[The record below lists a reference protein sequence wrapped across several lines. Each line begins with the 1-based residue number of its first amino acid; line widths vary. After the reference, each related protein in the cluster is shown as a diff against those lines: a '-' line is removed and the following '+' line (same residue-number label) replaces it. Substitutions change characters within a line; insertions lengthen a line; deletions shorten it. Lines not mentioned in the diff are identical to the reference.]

1 MANKASEQ
9 VKHFVTTL
17 IVNGDIPE
25 SSGTRLLSA
34 YEMTGHPF
42 DTVVIELGLM
52 REDTLAKALSV
63 ALGFGLT
70 PLNSAD
76 LNGEVAAVIG
86 FDFLSSRA
94 MVPLLGEND
103 DVLVLGVA
111 DPFDEDGLA
120 LIGYYSDK
128 SIEISVA
135 PRSAIMSGLAALSSA
150 ISENAAP
157 NYDTDSNG
165 AVSEDDLDRL
175 RDFAHQAPIVKMVS
189 RIVQLASD
197 EHATDIHIEPFE
209 HEVRVRIRVDGVL
222 KVIETVSAELLQ
234 GISTRIKILSGLD
247 ISERRQPQ
255 DGRLRLAV
263 RGQEIDLRV
272 SILPAIHGET
282 IVMRLLDRSV
292 VALDLPSLGFAP
304 DACEKLH
311 ELAALPNGII
321 LITGPTGSGKTTT
334 LYALMSLIN
343 DPEVKIFTVED
354 PVEYRLAGI
363 TQLQINA
370 ASGLT
375 FARALRTVLRQDPDI
390 ILVGEI
396 RDRETAEI
404 AMQAALTGH
413 LVLSTL
419 HTNSAAGA
427 VTRLRDMGI
436 EDYLIGAT
444 VKGISAQRLVRK
456 VCTCQ
461 SENHAANCPKCE
473 GSGFSGRTVTYE
485 IATLSGPVA
494 RLISAGEQETAIQVA
509 LKQEGFETI
518 EENAL
523 LLVNSGVTT
532 RAEITRVVRLDP
544 VASS

>member
-1 MANKASEQ
+1 MASKGSEQ
-9 VKHFVTTL
+9 LKHFVTTL
-17 IVNGDIPE
+17 IANGDIPE
-25 SSGTRLLSA
+25 SSGARLLAA

-52 REDTLAKALSV
+52 REDTLAKALGS
-63 ALGFGLT
+63 ALRLALT
-70 PLNSAD
+70 PLNSTD
-76 LNGEVAAVIG
+76 LNGEAAAGIG
-86 FDFLSSRA
+86 FDFLNSAA
-94 MVPLLGEND
+94 MIPLLGENE

-120 LIGYYSDK
+120 LVRYFSDK
-128 SIEISVA
+128 LIEIRVA

-150 ISENAAP
+150 IPENTP
-157 NYDTDSNG
+157 SNYVTKSNG

-175 RDFAHQAPIVKMVS
+175 RDFARQAPIVKMVS

-222 KVIETVSAELLQ
+222 KVIETVSAEFLQ
-234 GISTRIKILSGLD
+234 GIATRIKILSGLD

-304 DACEKLH
+304 VACAKLQ
-311 ELAALPNGII
+311 ELAVLPNGII

-343 DPEVKIFTVED
+343 DPRVKIFTVED

-363 TQLQINA
+363 TQLQINT

-456 VCTCQ
+456 LCTCQ
-461 SENHAANCPKCE
+461 SKSLVNCPKCE

-485 IATLSGPVA
+485 IATLSEQVA
-494 RLISAGEQETAIQVA
+494 RLISTGEQEAVIQAA
-509 LKQEGFETI
+509 LMHEGFETI

-523 LLVNSGVTT
+523 LLVDSGMTT
-532 RAEITRVVRLDP
+532 RGEITRVVRLDP

>member
-1 MANKASEQ
+1 MATKASEK
-9 VKHFVTTL
+9 VKHFVNAL
-17 IVNGDIPE
+17 IANGDILE
-25 SSGTRLLSA
+25 SSGARVLAA

-52 REDTLAKALSV
+52 REDTLAKVLGS
-63 ALGFGLT
+63 ALGLALT
-70 PLNSAD
+70 PLNSTE
-76 LNGEVAAVIG
+76 LNSEAAAGIG
-86 FDFLSSRA
+86 FDFLISKA
-94 MVPLLGEND
+94 IIPLLGENED
-103 DVLVLGVA
+103 ILTLGMA

-120 LIGYYSDK
+120 LIAYFSDK
-128 SIEISVA
+128 TIEVRVA

-150 ISENAAP
+150 IFENTPP
-157 NYDTDSNG
+157 NYDTESNG

-304 DACEKLH
+304 EACEKLH

-334 LYALMSLIN
+334 LYSIISLIN
-343 DPEVKIFTVED
+343 DPGVKIFTVED

-363 TQLQINA
+363 TQLQINT

-456 VCTCQ
+456 VCACQ
-461 SENHAANCPKCE
+461 SKSQVARCPKCE

-485 IATLSGPVA
+485 IATLSERVE
-494 RLISAGEQETAIQVA
+494 RLITNGEQETAIQVA
-509 LKQEGFETI
+509 LKHEGFETI

-523 LLVNSGVTT
+523 LLVDSGVTT
-532 RAEITRVVRLDP
+532 RGEITRVVRLDP